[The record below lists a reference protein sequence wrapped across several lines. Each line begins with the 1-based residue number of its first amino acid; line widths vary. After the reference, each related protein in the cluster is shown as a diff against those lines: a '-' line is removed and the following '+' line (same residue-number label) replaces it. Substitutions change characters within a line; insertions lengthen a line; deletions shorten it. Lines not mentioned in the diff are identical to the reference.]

1 MNEPE
6 PAPTPERTNAPERTE
21 EPDRTTASNDRE
33 PVTGQDDHPQNRANP
48 GEGGRAPSV
57 EDSGSDLPEY
67 SIFDG
72 KGNESVVVVGANDDG
87 ATSQG
92 TGEDREAA
100 IENMKDTKDTLGP
113 DFSPGP

>member
-1 MNEPE
+1 MNEP
-6 PAPTPERTNAPERTE
+6 APTNAPERE
-21 EPDRTTASNDRE
+21 NEPDRTTADNDRE
-33 PVTGQDDHPQNRANP
+33 PLTGQDDHPQNRANP

-57 EDSGSDLPEY
+57 EDSDSDLPEY

-87 ATSQG
+87 QRKQG
-92 TGEDREAA
+92 TGPDREAA
-100 IENMKDTKDTLGP
+100 IEDMKDTKDLLGK

>member
-6 PAPTPERTNAPERTE
+6 PAPQPERANAPERTE
-21 EPDRTTASNDRE
+21 EPDRTTADNTRE
-33 PVTGQDDHPQNRANP
+33 PLTGQDDHAQNRANP

-57 EDSGSDLPEY
+57 EDSDSDVPEY

-72 KGNESVVVVGANDDG
+72 KGNESVVVVGGDDDG
-87 ATSQG
+87 EHSLG
-92 TGEDREAA
+92 TGADREAA
-100 IENMKDTKDTLGP
+100 LKNMKNTKEKLGP